1 MSLAA
6 PPGTAQDDTA
16 LDDTALDEI
25 VLHDIDRWHA
35 SGYPW
40 EAWARLR
47 AEAPV
52 YFYDRPGID
61 PAWMVTR
68 HAEVKAVS
76 ADSSCFVNS
85 GPQLRYASQ
94 DYNAR
99 ARTAKL
105 RKAELHG
112 WDPNVVD
119 DMIYLDAPDH
129 TKLRLLTAR
138 SFTPARCRA
147 MADLLDHHATA
158 FVEQFEQVLDDAGEA
173 DLVNDLAVKLPLA
186 TICSML
192 GLPTSHWSDI
202 HRWTDA
208 MFDVDTMR
216 WALPGEDRR
225 TMRKRL
231 HGEFH
236 DYIDRIIADK
246 RANPGDDLASMLV
259 AATVDEE
266 PLRHQELH
274 GYLKLLISGGNE
286 TTRNATSRGILALL
300 DQPEQ
305 IALLHADPALVP
317 SLVEEVVRFT
327 SPVIQFVRTATR
339 DTVVGGQPIAAG
351 EMVVLWYPSANRDD
365 RVFTDP
371 DRLDI
376 TRDPNDHVGF
386 GHGPHFC
393 LGANLARWELR
404 AIFTALAR
412 RGTLARLEV
421 AGPAR
426 WLTDL
431 HVGTIAE
438 VAVRRTGER

>member
-1 MSLAA
+1 MAITS
-6 PPGTAQDDTA
+6 TA
-16 LDDTALDEI
+16 LGGLDLHEI
-25 VLHDIDRWHA
+25 DLHSIDRWHA
-35 SGYPW
+35 GGYPW

-47 AEAPV
+47 REAPV
-52 YFYDRPGID
+52 YWYERPGMD

-68 HAEVKAVS
+68 HADVKAVS
-76 ADSSCFVNS
+76 ADSASVVNS

-99 ARTAKL
+99 ARLARL

-112 WDPNVVD
+112 WDADAAD

-129 TKLRLLTAR
+129 TQLRLLTSR
-138 SFTPARCRA
+138 LFTPARCRA
-147 MADLLDHHATA
+147 MAAMLDEHATA
-158 FVEQFEQVLDDAGEA
+158 IVADFERALDGGDA

-192 GLPTSHWSDI
+192 GLPSSDWADI

-225 TMRKRL
+225 AMRKRL

-236 DYIDRIIADK
+236 AYIDDVIATK
-246 RANPGDDLASMLV
+246 RAHPGDDLATHLV
-259 AATVDEE
+259 QATVDGE

-286 TTRNATSRGILALL
+286 TTRNATSRGVLALL
-300 DQPEQ
+300 DEPGQ
-305 IALLHADPALVP
+305 IALLEADPEGLVAT
-317 SLVEEVVRFT
+317 LVDEVVRFT

-339 DTVVGGQPIAAG
+339 DVEVGGQTVRAG
-351 EMVVLWYPSANRDD
+351 QMVVLWYPSANRDD
-365 RVFTDP
+365 AVFHEP
-371 DRLDI
+371 DRLDV
-376 TRDPNDHVGF
+376 TRTPNDHLGF
-386 GHGPHFC
+386 GHGVHFC
-393 LGANLARWELR
+393 LGANLARWELK
-404 AIFTALAR
+404 AIFTALGRA
-412 RGTLARLEV
+412 GTLSRLEV

-438 VAVRRTGER
+438 VAVRRR

>member
-1 MSLAA
+1 MATSS
-6 PPGTAQDDTA
+6 TA
-16 LDDTALDEI
+16 LHETDLHEI
-25 VLHDIDRWHA
+25 DLHTIDRWHA
-35 SGYPW
+35 GGYPW

-47 AEAPV
+47 REAPV
-52 YFYDRPGID
+52 YWYERDGMD

-76 ADSSCFVNS
+76 ADSASFVNS

-99 ARTAKL
+99 ARIARL

-112 WDPNVVD
+112 WDPDGAD
-119 DMIYLDAPDH
+119 DMIYLDAPEH

-138 SFTPARCRA
+138 LFTPARCRA
-147 MADLLDHHATA
+147 MAAMLDEHATA
-158 FVEQFEQVLDDAGEA
+158 IVADFERALEGGEA

-192 GLPTSHWSDI
+192 GLPTSDWAAI

-225 TMRKRL
+225 AMRKRL

-236 DYIDRIIADK
+236 AYIDDVIATK
-246 RANPGDDLASMLV
+246 RAHPGDDLATHLV
-259 AATVDEE
+259 QARIDGE
-266 PLRHQELH
+266 PLGHQDLH

-286 TTRNATSRGILALL
+286 TTRNATSRGVLALL
-300 DQPEQ
+300 DEPGQ
-305 IALLHADPALVP
+305 IALLEADPEGLVP
-317 SLVEEVVRFT
+317 TLVDEVVRFT

-339 DTVVGGQPIAAG
+339 DAEVGGQTVRAG

-365 RVFTDP
+365 AVFHEP
-371 DRLDI
+371 DRLDV
-376 TRDPNDHVGF
+376 TRTPNDHVGF
-386 GHGPHFC
+386 GHGVHFC
-393 LGANLARWELR
+393 LGANLARWELK
-404 AIFTALAR
+404 AIFAALGRA
-412 RGTLARLEV
+412 GTLSRLEV

-438 VAVRRTGER
+438 VAVRRR

>member
-1 MSLAA
+1 MSSVATSA
-6 PPGTAQDDTA
+6 EVA
-16 LDDTALDEI
+16 ALDEI
-25 VLHDIDRWHA
+25 DLHRIEHWQND
-35 SGYPW
+35 GYPW
-40 EAWARLR
+40 ADWARLR
-47 AEAPV
+47 RHAPV
-52 YFYDRPGID
+52 YWYEREGID
-61 PAWMVTR
+61 PAWMITR

-76 ADSSCFVNS
+76 ADSSHFVNS

-94 DYNAR
+94 DYNRR
-99 ARTAKL
+99 ARTARE

-112 WDPNVVD
+112 WDADAAD

-147 MADLLDHHATA
+147 MAATLERHATA
-158 FVEQFEQVLDDAGEA
+158 IVADFERALDQRGTV
-173 DLVNDLAVKLPLA
+173 DLVGELAVKLPLA
-186 TICSML
+186 TICSLL
-192 GLPTSHWSDI
+192 GLPDGDWADI

-216 WALPGEDRR
+216 WAQPGEDRR
-225 TMRKRL
+225 AMRKRL

-236 DYIDRIIADK
+236 RYIDAVIADK
-246 RANPGDDLASMLV
+246 RARPADDLATALV
-259 AATVDEE
+259 HATVDGD
-266 PLRHQELH
+266 PLDHQELH

-300 DQPEQ
+300 DRPDQ
-305 IALLHADPALVP
+305 IALLQAEPERVVP
-317 SLVEEVVRFT
+317 TAVDEVVRFT
-327 SPVIQFVRTATR
+327 SPVIQFVRTATQDR
-339 DTVVGGQPIAAG
+339 VVGGQVIRAG
-351 EMVVLWYPSANRDD
+351 EMVVLWYPSANRDEAA
-365 RVFTDP
+365 FADP

-404 AIFTALAR
+404 AIFDALAR
-412 RGTLARLEV
+412 ARTLERLEV
-421 AGPAR
+421 AGPPR

-431 HVGTIAE
+431 HVGAIAE
-438 VAVRRTGER
+438 IDVRRSEG

>member
-1 MSLAA
+1 M
-6 PPGTAQDDTA
+6 TQTDDLTS
-16 LDDTALDEI
+16 
-25 VLHDIDRWHA
+25 IDLTSIERWHEG
-35 SGYPW
+35 GYPW

-47 AEAPV
+47 REAPV
-52 YFYDRPGID
+52 FWYDRPGMD
-61 PAWMVTR
+61 PVWIVTR

-76 ADSSCFVNS
+76 ANSTAFVNS

-94 DYNAR
+94 EYNERAR
-99 ARTAKL
+99 AAKL
-105 RKAELHG
+105 RKAELHS
-112 WDPNVVD
+112 WDADVVD
-119 DMIYLDAPDH
+119 DMIYLDAPYH

-147 MADLLDHHATA
+147 MAAMLDEHATR
-158 FVEQFEQVLDDAGEA
+158 FVGEFEAALDERGEV

-186 TICSML
+186 TICAML
-192 GLPTSHWSDI
+192 GVPVDDWSDI

-208 MFDVDTMR
+208 MFDVDNMR

-231 HGEFH
+231 HAEFH
-236 DYIDRIIADK
+236 RYIDDLIDTK
-246 RANPGDDLASMLV
+246 RAHPGDDLASLLV
-259 AATVDEE
+259 QATIEGE

-300 DQPEQ
+300 DRPDQV
-305 IALLHADPALVP
+305 ALLEADPAVVP
-317 SLVEEVVRFT
+317 TLVEEVVRFT

-339 DTVVGGQPIAAG
+339 DVEVGGQTVRAG

-365 RVFTDP
+365 AVFERP
-371 DRLDI
+371 DELDI

-412 RGTLARLEV
+412 TKTLSRLEV
-421 AGPAR
+421 AGPPR

-438 VAVRRTGER
+438 VSVRRSPANIS